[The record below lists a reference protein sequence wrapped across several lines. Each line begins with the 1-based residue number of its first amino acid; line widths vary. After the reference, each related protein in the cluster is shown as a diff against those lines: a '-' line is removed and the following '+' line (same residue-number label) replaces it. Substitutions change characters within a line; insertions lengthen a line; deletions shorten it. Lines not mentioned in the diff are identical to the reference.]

1 MILLLVRLLVRSS
14 SIEFLRVEWPAVR
27 DAPSLITTLTLPPLC
42 LRGLYASN
50 DREQNRSV
58 DRAALRERAFLP
70 FGFASGRVS
79 DYIINRGW
87 FLSLWQRIIRKETF
101 RKEADYERSKGSSSS
116 SFFLF
121 LVSLCEF
128 EFDIENEIKI
138 LRLENL
144 MRRWKEF
151 NIRENDIF
159 VVEEFKLK
167 IDDKL
172 TRWFNYF

>member
-87 FLSLWQRIIRKETF
+87 FLSLWQRIIRKE
-101 RKEADYERSKGSSSS
+101 GSGLWKIEGFFFFF
-116 SFFLF
+116 FFLF